1 MAIDLEKD
9 CIEFTVDL
17 LKGYRELC
25 LHLDE
30 LKRLKDKIK
39 CDYTAKAITYD
50 KAKLSPTNNIS
61 KEVEEEVIRTL
72 SKIEELENEIE
83 EESSLITKID
93 RAINNLSPIHR
104 EIIEYKYI
112 EDLSW
117 DEIIDKTR
125 NTTYSER
132 SLKYKRSEAVK
143 SIAIKLFGSKV
154 FKEDEPNL
162 FDLIN
167 INKQ

>member
-1 MAIDLEKD
+1 MANDLEKD
-9 CIEFTVDL
+9 CIEFTIDL

-30 LKRLKDKIK
+30 LRSLKDTLK

-50 KAKLSPTNNIS
+50 MEKVSPTYKIS
-61 KEVEEEVIRTL
+61 KEVEEEVVRTL
-72 SKIEELENEIE
+72 TKIEVLKKEIE

-93 RAINNLSPIHR
+93 RAINNLSPIHK

-112 EDLSW
+112 DGLSW
-117 DEIIDKTR
+117 DEIIDKTS
-125 NTTYSER
+125 YSER
-132 SLKYKRSEAVK
+132 ALKYKRSEAVK
-143 SIAIKLFGSKV
+143 SIAITLFGSKV
-154 FKEDEPNL
+154 FKEDEPSL

-167 INKQ
+167 SF

>member
-1 MAIDLEKD
+1 MANDLEKD
-9 CIEFTVDL
+9 CIEFTVEL

-30 LKRLKDKIK
+30 LRSFKDTLK

-50 KAKLSPTNNIS
+50 KEKISPTYKIS

-72 SKIEELENEIE
+72 SKTEELEKEIE
-83 EESSLITKID
+83 EESSLITKIE
-93 RAINNLSPIHR
+93 RAINNLSPIHK
-104 EIIEYKYI
+104 EVIDYKYI
-112 EDLSW
+112 DCLSW
-117 DEIIDKTR
+117 DEIIDKTS
-125 NTTYSER
+125 YSER

-143 SIAIKLFGSKV
+143 SIAITLFGSKV
-154 FKEDEPNL
+154 FKEDESNL

-167 INKQ
+167 T

>member
-1 MAIDLEKD
+1 MANIEKE
-9 CIEFTVDL
+9 CIEFTIEL

-30 LKRLKDKIK
+30 LKRLKDTLK
-39 CDYTAKAITYD
+39 CDYTAKAISYD
-50 KAKLSPTNNIS
+50 KEKVSTTNKIS

-83 EESSLITKID
+83 GESSLITKID
-93 RAINNLSPIHR
+93 RAISNLSPIHK

-112 EDLSW
+112 DDLSW
-117 DEIIDKTR
+117 DEIIEKTK

-143 SIAIKLFGSKV
+143 SIAITLFGRKV
-154 FKEDEPNL
+154 FKEEESNL

-167 INKQ
+167 V

>member
-1 MAIDLEKD
+1 MANDLEKD
-9 CIEFTVDL
+9 CIKFTEKL
-17 LKGYRELC
+17 LKGYRELK
-25 LHLDE
+25 LHLEE
-30 LKRLKDKIK
+30 LKKLKETLK
-39 CDYTAKAITYD
+39 CDYTTQAITYD
-50 KAKLSPTNNIS
+50 REKVSPTNKIS

-83 EESSLITKID
+83 EESSLITKIN
-93 RAINNLSPIHR
+93 RSINNLSPIHR

-117 DEIIDKTR
+117 DQIIDKTR

-143 SIAIKLFGSKV
+143 SIAITLFGSKV
-154 FKEDEPNL
+154 FKEEESNL

-167 INKQ
+167 V